1 VWYIF
6 PIFHFIMFD
15 PQCFAICVL
24 FSFCLLLST
33 GGDM

>member
-1 VWYIF
+1 
-6 PIFHFIMFD
+6 MFD
-15 PQCFAICVL
+15 LQCFAICAL